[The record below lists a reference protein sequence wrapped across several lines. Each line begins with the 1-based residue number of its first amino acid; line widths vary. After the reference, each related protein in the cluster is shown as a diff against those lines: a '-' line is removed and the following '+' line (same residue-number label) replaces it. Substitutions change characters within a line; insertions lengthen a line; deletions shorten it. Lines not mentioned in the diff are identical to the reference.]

1 VSKFVTQYWV
11 SMYYN
16 SWNIRKATSH
26 CFLDCSSD
34 QGTIMKAKW
43 QLSSKCPSSYST
55 LKTSI
60 ASQILTTT
68 GATIPHDKQLIRQ
81 TIFRLKARIQASLEV
96 FADARKTDYGVRRRK
111 DYGVKRRKDEPGG
124 NPNGLH
130 IKDAGNIGCTSP

>member
-1 VSKFVTQYWV
+1 
-11 SMYYN
+11 
-16 SWNIRKATSH
+16 
-26 CFLDCSSD
+26 
-34 QGTIMKAKW
+34 MKAKW

-81 TIFRLKARIQASLEV
+81 NNFPLKARIQASLEV
-96 FADARKTDYGVRRRK
+96 FADAPTT
-111 DYGVKRRKDEPGG
+111 DYGVKRRKEEPGG

>member
-1 VSKFVTQYWV
+1 
-11 SMYYN
+11 
-16 SWNIRKATSH
+16 
-26 CFLDCSSD
+26 
-34 QGTIMKAKW
+34 MKAKW

-68 GATIPHDKQLIRQ
+68 GANIPHDKQLIRQ

-111 DYGVKRRKDEPGG
+111 DYGVKRRKDETGG